1 VNATH
6 AIPVVGFAAWSGT
19 GKTTLLRQ
27 LIPWFSARGL
37 RVGLIK
43 SSHHDFEIDVPG
55 KDSYELRRAGASQV
69 LLASPRRTA
78 LILEEQRESPPQ
90 LSALLARLDTD
101 RLDLVLVEGLRDVA
115 FPKVELHRPALG
127 KPLFYP
133 GDPHIIAFA
142 TDRPLAQPV
151 PIPVL
156 DLNDPAA
163 IGDFV
168 LKHLNIAPRA
178 QPV

>member
-1 VNATH
+1 MNATH
-6 AIPVVGFAAWSGT
+6 TIPVVGFAAWSGS

-43 SSHHDFEIDVPG
+43 SSHHDIEIDVPG
-55 KDSYELRRAGASQV
+55 KDSYELRRAGATQI
-69 LLASPRRTA
+69 LLTSPRRTA

-101 RLDLVLVEGLRDVA
+101 RLDLVLVEGLREVA
-115 FPKVELHRPALG
+115 FPKIELHRPALG
-127 KPLFYP
+127 KPLLYP
-133 GDPHIIAFA
+133 GDPHIIAIA
-142 TDRPLAQPV
+142 ADKPLAQPA
-151 PIPVL
+151 PIPAL

-163 IGDFV
+163 VGAFV
-168 LKHLNIAPRA
+168 LKHLNIATRVQSA
-178 QPV
+178 